1 MEHTLQTFTIA
12 GEGTGLDDVQSDPRY
27 DFLTHFTQEDEN
39 ESVPDSFFINN
50 QCSPYSN
57 INLTCLYTDVN
68 KLHLLPSDKFSVIS
82 LNIQSLPAKYL
93 EFSDLI
99 SQFSHESTPDVI
111 CLQETWKIVDNSFFP
126 LPNYHPLET
135 NVRCEARGGGVGI
148 YVKQNLSFK
157 ILNQY
162 SIFVERIF
170 ESLFIELTL
179 NGKKIIIGSV

>member
-82 LNIQSLPAKYL
+82 LNI
-93 EFSDLI
+93 
-99 SQFSHESTPDVI
+99 
-111 CLQETWKIVDNSFFP
+111 
-126 LPNYHPLET
+126 
-135 NVRCEARGGGVGI
+135 
-148 YVKQNLSFK
+148 
-157 ILNQY
+157 
-162 SIFVERIF
+162 
-170 ESLFIELTL
+170 
-179 NGKKIIIGSV
+179 